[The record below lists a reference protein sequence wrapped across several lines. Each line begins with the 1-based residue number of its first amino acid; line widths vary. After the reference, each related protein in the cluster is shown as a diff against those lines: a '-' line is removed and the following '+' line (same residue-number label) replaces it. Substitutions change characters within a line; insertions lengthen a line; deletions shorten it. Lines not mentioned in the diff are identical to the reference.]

1 LKIIPEFPRE
11 PFQGGR
17 DYLGFE
23 VTPQSEMHCLV
34 TDVTGRL
41 HHYFW
46 DFVDKRLYWKNRQN
60 EKELA
65 HDEPPIEDEWQ
76 LI

>member
-1 LKIIPEFPRE
+1 
-11 PFQGGR
+11 
-17 DYLGFE
+17 
-23 VTPQSEMHCLV
+23 MHCLV